1 MCTCTSFFLS
11 ANVCSQNMVSTGE
24 YHQQLTSFKEKFKSA
39 LSTYQVCWCF
49 GRWYPT
55 VLKYM
60 YIDVAIVFKLFLIYC
75 DPNYLWI
82 GKTQY
87 YCRDSE
93 IMINGIVNPQTRLYM
108 HTCQSDYNSIM
119 CVYMYCSWIRCDSLT
134 NYYVMIVLAFNFTPW
149 CIRDSLLLS
158 FGHEYL
164 GTFMAAL
171 KRTCAS
177 FC

>member
-1 MCTCTSFFLS
+1 MCAVKIWCQRVSIINSWPASRKSSSLPCPPIRYVDSLVVDTLLFLNTCILMS
-11 ANVCSQNMVSTGE
+11 
-24 YHQQLTSFKEKFKSA
+24 
-39 LSTYQVCWCF
+39 
-49 GRWYPT
+49 R
-55 VLKYM
+55 
-60 YIDVAIVFKLFLIYC
+60 LFLIYC

-171 KRTCAS
+171 KRTWAS